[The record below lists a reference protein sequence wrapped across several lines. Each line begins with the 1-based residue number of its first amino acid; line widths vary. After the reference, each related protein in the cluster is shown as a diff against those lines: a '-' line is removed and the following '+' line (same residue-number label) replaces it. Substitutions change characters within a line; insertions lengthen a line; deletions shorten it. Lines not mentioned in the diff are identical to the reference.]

1 MGGEVRWQV
10 ARMTDARPHAHGQEG
25 TATAFSA
32 DRRYPALDS
41 PRIEIAWMNSF
52 DCPKSLAILLWL

>member
-25 TATAFSA
+25 TATASQ
-32 DRRYPALDS
+32 P
-41 PRIEIAWMNSF
+41 IACTPLSTR
-52 DCPKSLAILLWL
+52 PVLKSRG